1 MGQSYQIGWIRVANL
16 VMELIVGQSYHI
28 GWIRVASL
36 VVGLIVGQRY
46 HTRWIRV
53 ASLVVGFIPGGGG
66 TPYTEVYMYVPHK
79 CPCFW
84 PVWWLGL

>member
-36 VVGLIVGQRY
+36 VVGLIPGEGGY
-46 HTRWIRV
+46 
-53 ASLVVGFIPGGGG
+53 SL
-66 TPYTEVYMYVPHK
+66 Y
-79 CPCFW
+79 
-84 PVWWLGL
+84 